1 MIKVYLTKVVSG
13 HKLIKDKNNLN
24 YLFKKMFND
33 KTSQNQKKNYKLFDI
48 AANLCDEKFQGVY
61 NGKKYHEDDTDEV
74 IERAKE
80 YGVQKML
87 FASGSI
93 EDLLLSFKLTQ
104 KSEDF
109 YTTIGIHP
117 CRASVINI
125 IWIFFNVI
133 NNILKIITINF
144 IIAIHQ
150 I

>member
-1 MIKVYLTKVVSG
+1 MIINSLAKEVSR
-13 HKLIKDKNNLN
+13 HKLIFKNNIN
-24 YLFKKMFND
+24 KLFKKMLTNKTNQIHKND
-33 KTSQNQKKNYKLFDI
+33 YKLFDI
-48 AANLCDEKFQGVY
+48 AANLCDEKFQGIY

-93 EDLLLSFKLTQ
+93 EDLHLSFKLTQ

-117 CRASVINI
+117 CRASVF
-125 IWIFFNVI
+125 FFNMVFYFCYFF
-133 NNILKIITINF
+133 F
-144 IIAIHQ
+144 IIERRNY
-150 I
+150 

>member
-1 MIKVYLTKVVSG
+1 
-13 HKLIKDKNNLN
+13 
-24 YLFKKMFND
+24 MFND
-33 KTSQNQKKNYKLFDI
+33 KINNNKHKLFDI

-93 EDLLLSFKLTQ
+93 EDLHLSFKLTQ
-104 KSEDF
+104 KSADF

-117 CRASVINI
+117 CRASV
-125 IWIFFNVI
+125 FFFFKLHFYLYNQQWLQQ
-133 NNILKIITINF
+133 LKVFKFLKAKKSIM
-144 IIAIHQ
+144 IHYYYYLSF
-150 I
+150 